1 MPERIMFD
9 GKRLSESDFMRN
21 PAPVIAELH
30 AIGDVVETRIP
41 IVGRVWIAV
50 SHEMAGRVLKEQ
62 DNFSIRR
69 DGKIAGLQWWM
80 PGIFRALA
88 HNMLTV
94 DEPDHKRLRSIVD
107 EAFRRQAILDMEP
120 HIDEIAE
127 KMAKELF
134 RDGEPADLVSAYAR
148 QLPLAVI
155 CEMLGLPS
163 EDRPKFTRWASG
175 LTSVNGLLGFIKLVP
190 GLSAMKRYIEFRIRE
205 TEKHG
210 GDGLIAELV
219 AAKANGA
226 DISDQEVVAM
236 VFLLLVA
243 GHETTTHL
251 ISGAVFTLLE
261 DKKRRDWLKADW
273 DRAPLAIEEFLRYV
287 APVQFSKPRFAVHDI
302 QLGDVR
308 LKRGDMVM
316 AMLVGANLDEAAFET
331 PTELD
336 MARRANRHISFGAGI
351 HFCLG
356 HQLAR
361 LEAKS
366 ALRALFTQWPDL
378 GLACDPEQIKWK
390 QRIGLRAIESLPVI
404 SRSGQSMA

>member
-1 MPERIMFD
+1 MFD
-9 GKRLSESDFMRN
+9 GKRLSDGAFMRN
-21 PAPVIAELH
+21 PAPVIAELRE
-30 AIGDVVETRIP
+30 IGEVVETRIP
-41 IVGRVWIAV
+41 IVGCVWIAV
-50 SHEMAGRVLKEQ
+50 SHDLAGRVLKEQ
-62 DNFSIRR
+62 DNFSIRK
-69 DGKIAGLQWWM
+69 DGKVAGLQWWM

-88 HNMLTV
+88 NNMLTV

-120 HIDEIAE
+120 HIEGIAE
-127 KMAKELF
+127 GMAKALF
-134 RDGEPADLVSAYAR
+134 QDGEPADLVSAYAR

-175 LTSVNGLLGFIKLVP
+175 LTSVNGILGFIKLVP
-190 GLSAMKRYIEFRIRE
+190 GLRAMKRYIEYRIRE
-205 TEKHG
+205 AEKNG

-219 AAKANGA
+219 SAKANGA
-226 DISDQEVVAM
+226 EISDQEVVAM

-261 DKKRRDWLKADW
+261 DTSRRDWLKADW

-287 APVQFSKPRFAVHDI
+287 APVQFSKPRFAVRDI
-302 QLGDVR
+302 KLGDVQLR
-308 LKRGDMVM
+308 RGDMVM
-316 AMLVGANLDEAAFET
+316 AMLVGANLDEATFEA
-331 PTELD
+331 PNELD

-366 ALRALFTQWPDL
+366 ALRALFTQWPNL
-378 GLACDPEQIKWK
+378 ELACRPDQIKWK
-390 QRIGLRAIESLPVI
+390 QRIGLRAIESLPVNSGSDI
-404 SRSGQSMA
+404 SKA

>member
-1 MPERIMFD
+1 MFD
-9 GKRLSESDFMRN
+9 GKRLSDGAFMRN
-21 PAPVIAELH
+21 PAPVIAELRE
-30 AIGDVVETRIP
+30 IGEVVETRIP
-41 IVGRVWIAV
+41 IVGCVWIAV
-50 SHEMAGRVLKEQ
+50 SHDLAGRVLKEQ
-62 DNFSIRR
+62 DNFSIRK
-69 DGKIAGLQWWM
+69 DGKVAGLQWWM

-88 HNMLTV
+88 NNMLTV

-120 HIDEIAE
+120 HIEGIAE
-127 KMAKELF
+127 GMAKALF
-134 RDGEPADLVSAYAR
+134 QGGEPADLVSAYAR

-175 LTSVNGLLGFIKLVP
+175 LTSVNGILGFIKLVP
-190 GLSAMKRYIEFRIRE
+190 GLRAMKRYIEYRIRE
-205 TEKHG
+205 AEKNG

-219 AAKANGA
+219 SAKANGA
-226 DISDQEVVAM
+226 EISDQEVVAM

-261 DKKRRDWLKADW
+261 DTSRRDWLRADW

-287 APVQFSKPRFAVHDI
+287 APVQFSKPRFAVRDI
-302 QLGDVR
+302 KLGDVQLR
-308 LKRGDMVM
+308 RGDMVM
-316 AMLVGANLDEAAFET
+316 AMLVGANLDEATFEA
-331 PTELD
+331 PNELD

-366 ALRALFTQWPDL
+366 ALRALFTQWPNL
-378 GLACDPEQIKWK
+378 ELACRPDQIKWK
-390 QRIGLRAIESLPVI
+390 QRIGLRAIESLPVNSGSDI
-404 SRSGQSMA
+404 SKA